1 MGVFQGL
8 GLVGRRV
15 PSPPPNFGLTRL
27 LLPMR
32 AAFQF
37 PWPFLRFALSAAV
50 ALVFTLVGGPARAE
64 GPTLAGSWAAS
75 PLTVSWQLGDW
86 GKACGPPPS
95 GGGEGGG
102 AVTISQ
108 NGNELTLAGGS
119 RTYSTGECWEHFP
132 GMQRISHSAA
142 ARSFQNVCKTSAGD
156 PRQAKLVTTI
166 SATDNRI
173 NFDETGQYQF
183 VIEGQNCTASVRRT
197 RSYTLVSRLGEAP
210 AVASAAA
217 SAKPAAAKPVRG
229 CDNTGLPERLEVRPS
244 RKLMRPGESFEFR
257 TTVVDARGCPLPVTP
272 TWRVISGA
280 NLLSVT
286 GPGNVTANPSAR
298 ESEATLEVSL
308 GDRSVRVDVEIASKE
323 RYDALLQAQGLDE
336 SGESKEAAVLRVA
349 SESMGAREVVAR
361 DDAPNKT
368 RWFVGIAGACALVL
382 GCLGVLLVRRGRRAS
397 EEQRLAADLPSRPRV
412 ALARASGGKAC
423 PTCREE
429 FPAEAEFCPND
440 GNRLVAQT
448 TIGNGPSG
456 SVCPICGRGFNPG
469 TLSCPEHGEELV
481 PARAMPPARLQTLFV
496 TRTICPVCGTQYTNE
511 TRFCGDCGAAVV
523 PVN

>member
-1 MGVFQGL
+1 MG
-8 GLVGRRV
+8 
-15 PSPPPNFGLTRL
+15 
-27 LLPMR
+27 
-32 AAFQF
+32 AFQVAWLF
-37 PWPFLRFALSAAV
+37 PRFGVVVLT
-50 ALVFTLVGGPARAE
+50 ALVFLLASSPARAD
-64 GPTLAGSWAAS
+64 GPTLAGSWSAS

-86 GKACGPPPS
+86 GKACGPAPS

-108 NGNELTLAGGS
+108 NGSELTLVGTG
-119 RTYSTGECWEHFP
+119 RTYTTGECWEHFP
-132 GMQRISHSAA
+132 GMQRISHSAS

-156 PRQAKLVTTI
+156 PRQAKLVTTL

-197 RSYTLVSRLGEAP
+197 RSYALVLRLGDTP
-210 AVASAAA
+210 PTPSAA
-217 SAKPAAAKPVRG
+217 SARPKPAARPASE
-229 CDNTGLPERLEVRPS
+229 CDSTGLPERLEVRPS

-257 TTVVDARGCPLPVTP
+257 TSVVDARGCPLPVTP

-286 GPGNVTANPSAR
+286 APGNVTANPNAT
-298 ESEATLEVSL
+298 ESEATLEVTL

-323 RYDALLQAQGLDE
+323 RYEALLQAQDLDE
-336 SGESKEAAVLRVA
+336 SGESKGAAVLRVA

-361 DDAPNKT
+361 DDAPTKT
-368 RWFVGIAGACALVL
+368 RWFVGIAGACAAVL
-382 GCLGVLLVRRGRRAS
+382 GCLGLLLVRRGRHAP
-397 EEQRLAADLPSRPRV
+397 EESLADLPSRPRAVV
-412 ALARASGGKAC
+412 AGASGGKAC

-429 FPAEAEFCPND
+429 FATEAEFCPND

-448 TIGNGPSG
+448 TIGTGPGG
-456 SVCPICGRGFNPG
+456 SVCPVCGRGFNPG

-481 PARAMPPARLQTLFV
+481 PAPALPPARMQTLFV

>member
-1 MGVFQGL
+1 
-8 GLVGRRV
+8 
-15 PSPPPNFGLTRL
+15 
-27 LLPMR
+27 MR
-32 AAFQF
+32 AFEV
-37 PWPFLRFALSAAV
+37 PWPFLRFVVCAVV
-50 ALVFTLVGGPARAE
+50 ALVLTLISGRADAAA
-64 GPTLAGSWAAS
+64 PTLAGSWAAS

-86 GKACGPPPS
+86 GKACGPAPS

-108 NGNELTLAGGS
+108 SGNELTLVGGG

-132 GMQRISHSAA
+132 GMQRISHSAS
-142 ARSFQNVCKTSAGD
+142 ARSFQNVCKTGASD

-197 RSYTLVSRLGEAP
+197 RSYTLVSRLGDAP
-210 AVASAAA
+210 PATSASAAP
-217 SAKPAAAKPVRG
+217 AKPAPAKPVRG
-229 CDNTGLPERLEVRPS
+229 CDNAGLPERLEVRPS

-286 GPGNVTANPSAR
+286 SPGNVTANPSAG
-298 ESEATLEVSL
+298 ESEATLEVTL

-323 RYDALLQAQGLDE
+323 RYEALLQAQGLDA

-361 DDAPNKT
+361 DDAPTKT

-382 GCLGVLLVRRGRRAS
+382 GCLGVLLVRRGRRAQQES
-397 EEQRLAADLPSRPRV
+397 LAELPSRPQLAFV
-412 ALARASGGKAC
+412 ATGSGVTASGGGKAC

-429 FPAEAEFCPND
+429 FPPEAEFCPND
-440 GNRLVAQT
+440 GNRLIAQAT
-448 TIGNGPSG
+448 LGTGPGG
-456 SVCPICGRGFNPG
+456 SVCPVCGRGFNPG

-481 PARAMPPARLQTLFV
+481 PAPALPPARLQTLFI